1 MTSKSNIAK
10 RKAIAKYEVLFGAIF
25 LTCGCAIYLLF
36 RSKSLNIYQ
45 WCVPLGLANIIDSL
59 RHTVQNWD
67 IAAWIKYSLPDGLYC
82 AAYILIIDA
91 IWYDDKRLIEFI
103 IISLVPLITIS
114 NELFQYFGLVKGTYD
129 VKDLVCYSF
138 PLIIYFI
145 YIYILKLSNK

>member
-45 WCVPLGLANIIDSL
+45 WCMPLGLANIIDSL

-67 IAAWIKYSLPDGLYC
+67 IAAWIKYSLPDAKKWKYVEK
-82 AAYILIIDA
+82 IMD
-91 IWYDDKRLIEFI
+91 
-103 IISLVPLITIS
+103 SLMEKYNYTYMRTPIFES
-114 NELFQYFGLVKGTYD
+114 SDLFHRGVGETTDIVTKETYD

>member
-45 WCVPLGLANIIDSL
+45 WCMPLGLANIIDSL

-114 NELFQYFGLVKGTYD
+114 NELFQYLGLVKGTYD